1 MGYYDESEVC
11 ELIGTY
17 LLNQLQVVIT
27 KENVGLYRDSRLAIF
42 KNMPGNKEEKRKK
55 ELLKI
60 SKSNG
65 VTTTVKV
72 NVKQPPF
79 LTSILI

>member
-17 LLNQLQVVIT
+17 LLNQLQIVIT
-27 KENVGLYRDSRLAIF
+27 KENVGLYRDSRLGTF

>member
-1 MGYYDESEVC
+1 MDYYDESEVC

-27 KENVGLYRDSRLAIF
+27 KENVGLYRDSRLGIF